1 MIEITPSIHIEEE
14 ERITTMNTH
23 RWFRDILLFGYENG
37 SVIMKQFEDKNGLN
51 LVRMKIRID

>member
-1 MIEITPSIHIEEE
+1 
-14 ERITTMNTH
+14 MNTH

-51 LVRMKIRID
+51 LNNECIERKS

>member
-1 MIEITPSIHIEEE
+1 MIEIIPSIHIEEE

-37 SVIMKQFEDKNGLN
+37 SVIMKQFEDKDGLN
-51 LVRMKIRID
+51 LVGMKRGLD